1 MLGPP
6 PNLSAVHYLGDTDVE
21 ALQPTVLNITYVVF
35 VSHFIAWHAA
45 KNILYLLDPWGNSSY
60 RGMCIQDSAAGP
72 AGTMDSTAVAAA
84 WQQSQSLLAETD
96 QPEKKTKTLWCYD
109 RKLME

>member
-1 MLGPP
+1 
-6 PNLSAVHYLGDTDVE
+6 
-21 ALQPTVLNITYVVF
+21 
-35 VSHFIAWHAA
+35 
-45 KNILYLLDPWGNSSY
+45 
-60 RGMCIQDSAAGP
+60 MCIQDSAAGP

-109 RKLME
+109 RKLREQSSFKLRNDSRTKVNVFRLIGLPF